1 MAKNIKERIATLSEF
16 DDVIET
22 LNNSI
27 EMYEKWAN
35 DDGNTEDVTKNYLSV
50 AMIKTK
56 VRDMIIK
63 LADSV

>member
-1 MAKNIKERIATLSEF
+1 MANIKERISMLSEF

-35 DDGNTEDVTKNYLSV
+35 DGDLNEVDAKNYLSV
-50 AMIKTK
+50 AKIKAK
-56 VRDMIIK
+56 VRDMTIK